1 MREQKINREKMT
13 KSAIILPSVKLL
25 LNPAFT
31 NDVLNTAATYG
42 SLK

>member
-25 LNPAFT
+25 NPAFT